1 MIPQQYKVKWSRAR
15 TSVMKFH
22 TLFLI
27 ARFTRSQKLS
37 LDEKKSLW
45 NEVNLLESTLT
56 TAEASKYSWYCLKQM
71 SQERKK
77 NEI

>member
-15 TSVMKFH
+15 TSVKKFH

-27 ARFTRSQKLS
+27 ARFARSQKLS

-45 NEVNLLESTLT
+45 DEVNLLESTLT
-56 TAEASKYSWYCLKQM
+56 ASEASKYSWYCVTRLTK
-71 SQERKK
+71 ENKK
-77 NEI
+77 